1 MGRDMRLF
9 RCPTV
14 KQVSLLS
21 LVMLFVVLILNFIPC
36 SIFAGVSG
44 PAAPD
49 FTLADVHGKKVSL
62 SGFRGKVVILNF
74 WATWCGPCEAEM
86 PSLNTL
92 YQEFKSKGLV
102 VIAISVDP
110 TEKSVL
116 SFIAE
121 KKPAFPVLLDKNK
134 EVYFDSYAVMGLP
147 AAFIIDRSGVLV
159 EKIMGEQ
166 EWDSPKMKEKI
177 LNLLMR

>member
-1 MGRDMRLF
+1 MGPFRRKASIPVSVAVLF
-9 RCPTV
+9 LFLFAS
-14 KQVSLLS
+14 SLPAKTQDS
-21 LVMLFVVLILNFIPC
+21 
-36 SIFAGVSG
+36 
-44 PAAPD
+44 AAPD
-49 FTLADVHGKKVSL
+49 FTLSDVHGKKVSL
-62 SGFRGKVVILNF
+62 SEFRGKVVILNF
-74 WATWCGPCEAEM
+74 WATWCGPCVAEM
-86 PSLNTL
+86 PSLNNL
-92 YQEFKSKGLV
+92 YQEFKSRGLV

-121 KKPAFPVLLDKNK
+121 KKPAFPVLMDKNK

-147 AAFIIDRSGVLV
+147 ATFIIDRRGVLV

-177 LNLLMR
+177 LDLLTR

>member
-1 MGRDMRLF
+1 MRLN
-9 RCPTV
+9 RCPTT
-14 KQVSLLS
+14 KQAF
-21 LVMLFVVLILNFIPC
+21 LVMLFGVLIISFTAG
-36 SIFAGVSG
+36 SIFAGISG

-62 SGFRGKVVILNF
+62 TGFRGKVVILNF

-86 PSLNTL
+86 PSLNNL
-92 YQEFKSKGLV
+92 YQELKSRGLV

-121 KKPAFPVLLDKNK
+121 KKLTFPVVMDKNK
-134 EVYFDSYAVMGLP
+134 EVYFDSYAVVGLP
-147 AAFIIDRSGVLV
+147 TTFIIDRSGVLL
-159 EKIMGEQ
+159 EKIIGEQ
-166 EWDSPKMKEKI
+166 QWDSAKTKEKI
-177 LNLLMR
+177 LNLLTR

>member
-1 MGRDMRLF
+1 MRLF

-14 KQVSLLS
+14 KQVCLPFLF
-21 LVMLFVVLILNFIPC
+21 MLFVVLIINFIAG

-49 FTLADVHGKKVSL
+49 FTLNDVHGKKISL
-62 SGFRGKVVILNF
+62 SAFKGNIVILNF
-74 WATWCGPCEAEM
+74 WATWCGSCKAEM
-86 PSLNTL
+86 PSLNNL
-92 YQEFKSKGLV
+92 YLEFKNKGLAV
-102 VIAISVDP
+102 LAISIDP
-110 TEKSVL
+110 EENPVL

-121 KKPAFPVLLDKNK
+121 KKLAFPVLMDKSK

-147 AAFIIDRSGVLV
+147 ATFIIDRKGVII
-159 EKIMGEQ
+159 EKSMGEQ

-177 LNLLMR
+177 LNLLTGR

>member
-1 MGRDMRLF
+1 MTF
-9 RCPTV
+9 A
-14 KQVSLLS
+14 
-21 LVMLFVVLILNFIPC
+21 VLIINFIAGP
-36 SIFAGVSG
+36 IFAEASG

-62 SGFRGKVVILNF
+62 SGFSGKVVILNF

-86 PSLNTL
+86 PSLNNL
-92 YQEFKSKGLV
+92 YQEFQSKGLA

-121 KKPAFPVLLDKNK
+121 KKLAFPVLMDKNK

-147 AAFIIDRSGVLV
+147 TTFIIDRSGVLI

-166 EWDSPKMKEKI
+166 EWDSAKMKEKI
-177 LNLLMR
+177 LKLLTR